1 MFWESPV
8 HAGSSRALGLLM
20 LRGGLTVTLLLQ
32 AQNAMPACPPWA
44 WWCLG
49 VLAAGLVV
57 GLLSCPC
64 AGLSVLWC
72 WLVLPAGPG
81 LGAWALALLPATAQ
95 ALAIMLLGAGRWS
108 LDRRL
113 FGRRLVFESDDT
125 FG

>member
-1 MFWESPV
+1 MLWESPV

-20 LRGGLTVTLLLQ
+20 LRGSLTLTLLLQ
-32 AQNAMPACPPWA
+32 AQNAMPASPPWS
-44 WWCLG
+44 WWCVG
-49 VLAAGLVV
+49 VLAVGLAV

-72 WLVLPAGPG
+72 WVVLPGGPA
-81 LGAWALALLPATAQ
+81 LGAWSLGLLPVTAQ
-95 ALAIMLLGAGRWS
+95 ALAVMLLGAGRWS
-108 LDRRL
+108 LDKRL

>member
-1 MFWESPV
+1 MFWELPG
-8 HAGSSRALGLLM
+8 HAGMQRALGLLM
-20 LRGGLTVTLLLQ
+20 LRTGLTVTLLLH

-44 WWCLG
+44 WWCLAA
-49 VLAAGLVV
+49 LAAGLMA

-64 AGLSVLWC
+64 AGLSLLWC
-72 WLVLPAGPG
+72 WLVLPAGV
-81 LGAWALALLPATAQ
+81 GAAPWPVALLPATAQ
-95 ALAIMLLGAGRWS
+95 ALAVMLLGAGRWS

>member
-8 HAGSSRALGLLM
+8 HAGLSRALGLLV
-20 LRGGLTVTLLLQ
+20 LRVSLTVTLLLQ
-32 AQNAMPACPPWA
+32 AQHAPPACPSWA

-49 VLAAGLVV
+49 VLVAGLAV

-64 AGLSVLWC
+64 AALSMLWC
-72 WLVLPAGPG
+72 WLALPAGPG
-81 LGAWALALLPATAQ
+81 PGAWALGLLPATAQ
-95 ALAIMLLGAGRWS
+95 ALAVMLLGAGRWS